1 MPKIIFL
8 EAVQNFGGARKSTV
22 ELAARLAQSNDVE
35 IIDMYGTCV
44 PFLQACDDAGLNLTV
59 IDKRSSPFMI
69 SSGNK
74 WKLLFNYIY
83 FIFHILKI
91 NRRLV
96 NHICENDESIIVV
109 NNSKVLSF
117 LLRKPK
123 NSKVVF
129 FARGWFVSQ
138 QISKLDR
145 LLYRKL
151 VDKFIAVSEAT
162 RYALYSA
169 GIASLENIDV
179 VHNAIRVKDVP
190 KTALTDKVR
199 ILVAGGFLPAKGHM
213 VILAV
218 AQELIKCGIDFE
230 LVIAGIVY
238 KGELST
244 KFYSEVCDF
253 IKSNDLDGKV
263 RLVVDSN
270 NIEELFKWCDIF
282 CHASDTEGLP
292 RVVMEAMSYGKPV
305 IANAVGG
312 VTDYIL
318 HGYTGFI
325 TRHNN
330 ISDYVR
336 YIKLLIDDRELYNKI
351 SGRSWDLISETYT
364 SAAQIEK
371 LHRVLTK

>member
-1 MPKIIFL
+1 
-8 EAVQNFGGARKSTV
+8 
-22 ELAARLAQSNDVE
+22 
-35 IIDMYGTCV
+35 
-44 PFLQACDDAGLNLTV
+44 
-59 IDKRSSPFMI
+59 
-69 SSGNK
+69 
-74 WKLLFNYIY
+74 
-83 FIFHILKI
+83 
-91 NRRLV
+91 
-96 NHICENDESIIVV
+96 
-109 NNSKVLSF
+109 
-117 LLRKPK
+117 
-123 NSKVVF
+123 
-129 FARGWFVSQ
+129 
-138 QISKLDR
+138 
-145 LLYRKL
+145 
-151 VDKFIAVSEAT
+151 
-162 RYALYSA
+162 
-169 GIASLENIDV
+169 
-179 VHNAIRVKDVP
+179 
-190 KTALTDKVR
+190 VR

-213 VILAV
+213 VILSV

-244 KFYSEVCDF
+244 KFYSEVCDV
-253 IKSNDLDGKV
+253 IKSNNLDGNV

-336 YIKLLIDDRELYNKI
+336 YIKMLIDDRELYNKI